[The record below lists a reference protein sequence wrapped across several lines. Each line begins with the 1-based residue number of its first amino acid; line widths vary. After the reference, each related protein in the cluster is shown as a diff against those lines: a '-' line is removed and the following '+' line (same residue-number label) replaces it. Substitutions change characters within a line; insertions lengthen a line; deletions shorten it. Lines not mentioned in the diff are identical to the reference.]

1 MSYFLIEETMPLST
15 QTTNATGNPGSIQ
28 GQSFTIPTDTGLS
41 SASYNLKI
49 LTSAIGGVS
58 GSQLVNGIQATR
70 LKLRE
75 FVNNDETSSSTN
87 CFSGT
92 LLATSGYGSV
102 TGTGAGLYYPE
113 STFIFDTPVELTV
126 GNKYVIEIDLGGGV
140 AVYVKITGTYPDGQA
155 YDTNGI
161 NLSFVRDSPFRIEG
175 HIPAPPALFSTFIP
189 GQISGGTGDRV
200 GQTFTVPN
208 NMIGPVYLNSI
219 VSHGIGGVLG
229 TQLEGGINNSRLKL
243 REWVNNNEGTE
254 TPSPFSGQ
262 LLATTEL
269 GIIAPWSNNQTY
281 YPDSKFDFSG
291 SPIQVTPG
299 VKYIVEIEES
309 SDVGVYVNDN
319 NPYLFGEA
327 LDYGPGAINLSNI
340 NNKDHP
346 LSFYGSNSGPYTPS
360 NNADFEAALTYYF
373 AIIKPALPGGTN
385 VSHNSVMNISYWNTI
400 NVTNMSNAFSPSE
413 RASFNEDISRWNTEN
428 VTNMESMFQGTLFFD
443 QNISQKYVYDVP
455 PSIYKA
461 WDTSKVENMSYMFFD
476 AHKFNNNDVDL
487 QFNTDSLVNDGLKGI
502 FKDAVMFNQK
512 IDRTT
517 LSDGTIIWNVSNVK
531 NFSEAFSGAINFD
544 KSLTLWQP
552 DSAED
557 MSKMFKGAKKYSHDI
572 LWFSQGSATVS
583 NIQTLESMFEDTED
597 FLSFAREWYI
607 PETCNINNI
616 FLHAESMNNCFSL
629 HEEETGYDT
638 LSGTPDNGS
647 ADNPRFFNYDVNQPI
662 YAPTYTFNGN
672 PDDNIV
678 VTILPG
684 AYSIPNDG
692 RNYIR
697 LPYNVPIAIQSGG
710 GSGPFAYG
718 PYLYYPV
725 TVQPS
730 STLGGAIDLVF
741 NNTNEETTVQID
753 ARIAL
758 TNPIT
763 NSGLVSVEAL
773 PLAIP
778 LNYTYPDPDPDPDP
792 DPEPDPE
799 PNRPVVPLKPNRR
812 YACTKPRCKTFME
825 NPTKQA
831 NFFSGNTNQPNFMAV
846 DAFKYSNLVNF
857 ASRRNAGRTVILSH
871 NLNAFGVREGA
882 HGGSRSKLRNK
893 F

>member
-1 MSYFLIEETMPLST
+1 
-15 QTTNATGNPGSIQ
+15 
-28 GQSFTIPTDTGLS
+28 
-41 SASYNLKI
+41 
-49 LTSAIGGVS
+49 
-58 GSQLVNGIQATR
+58 
-70 LKLRE
+70 
-75 FVNNDETSSSTN
+75 
-87 CFSGT
+87 
-92 LLATSGYGSV
+92 
-102 TGTGAGLYYPE
+102 
-113 STFIFDTPVELTV
+113 
-126 GNKYVIEIDLGGGV
+126 
-140 AVYVKITGTYPDGQA
+140 
-155 YDTNGI
+155 
-161 NLSFVRDSPFRIEG
+161 
-175 HIPAPPALFSTFIP
+175 
-189 GQISGGTGDRV
+189 
-200 GQTFTVPN
+200 
-208 NMIGPVYLNSI
+208 MIGPVYLNSI

-262 LLATTEL
+262 LLGTTEL

-385 VSHNSVMNISYWNTI
+385 VSHNSVMNISYWDTI

-428 VTNMESMFQGTLFFD
+428 VTNMASMFQGTLFFD

-662 YAPTYTFNGN
+662 YASTYTFNGN

-692 RNYIR
+692 RNYLR

-718 PYLYYPV
+718 PFLYYPV

-741 NNTNEETTVQID
+741 NNTNEETTVEID